1 MVKKVILGTCFP
13 KAGHAAATLGQ
24 DKGNALI
31 GMTDDERRA

>member
-13 KAGHAAATLGQ
+13 TAGHAASTSGQ
-24 DKGNALI
+24 DKGGALT

>member
-13 KAGHAAATLGQ
+13 AAGRMAATLGQ
-24 DKGNALI
+24 DKGGALT